1 MFEEYTFERLMQ
13 EKMKKVNAAF
23 DKREASMIHFA
34 LGANAAEAAMMY
46 ITLEW
51 MFRQMFG
58 DTADREYLKKIA
70 YDTRGLT
77 PEKETNAV
85 LKGRFNIEVAAGTRF
100 SLDMLNY
107 AVGEL
112 IEHTDG
118 WYYYQLICETAGE
131 EGNRHFGSM
140 IPIVYVPGLEICE
153 IVEVLI
159 PGEDEEDTE
168 VFRERWRAAFNAI
181 AFGGN
186 RADYEAKIKGI
197 NGVGGVKCYRA
208 TNAAG
213 EKVGGHVKCVVI
225 TSDYSRPSDMLI
237 NNIQTV
243 IDPEVNHAE
252 GLGLAP
258 IGHEVTITA
267 VRTVLV
273 DVAITI
279 YYESGYRY
287 EMIKSHI
294 EKAVEEYLLEL
305 RRSWERSR
313 EGLVVRRSHV
323 ESAILEVQGVLDV
336 MDTHLNGAET
346 NIHLG
351 ADEIPI
357 RGEIV
362 GQAAN

>member
-13 EKMKKVNAAF
+13 EKMKKVSAAF

-70 YDTRGLT
+70 YDTRGLV
-77 PEKETNAV
+77 PDKETNAV
-85 LKGRFNIEVAAGTRF
+85 LKGRFNIGVAAGTRF
-100 SLDMLNY
+100 SLDILNY
-107 AVGEL
+107 TVGDF
-112 IEHTDG
+112 IECVDG
-118 WYYYQLICETAGE
+118 WQYYQMICETAGE

-140 IPIVYVPGLEICE
+140 IPIVYVPGLESCE
-153 IVEVLI
+153 LVEVLV
-159 PGEDEEDTE
+159 PGEDEEETE
-168 VFRERWRAAFNAI
+168 VFRARWRAAFNAM

-213 EKVGGHVKCVVI
+213 ERVGGHVKCVVI
-225 TSDYSRPSDMLI
+225 ASDYSSPSDMLI
-237 NNIQTV
+237 DNIQTA

-252 GLGLAP
+252 GIGLAP

-267 VRTVLV
+267 VETVLINV
-273 DVAITI
+273 SVTI
-279 YYESGYRY
+279 LYQSGYSY
-287 EMIKSHI
+287 EMIRSYI
-294 EKAVEEYLLEL
+294 EKAVDGYMLEL
-305 RRSWERSR
+305 RKAWERSR
-313 EGLVVRRSHV
+313 DGLVIRRSHI

-336 MDTHLNGAET
+336 LETRLNGSEV
-346 NIHLG
+346 NIHLR
-351 ADEIPI
+351 ADEIPV
-357 RGEIV
+357 RGEII
-362 GQAAN
+362 GQTAD

>member
-1 MFEEYTFERLMQ
+1 
-13 EKMKKVNAAF
+13 
-23 DKREASMIHFA
+23 
-34 LGANAAEAAMMY
+34 
-46 ITLEW
+46 
-51 MFRQMFG
+51 
-58 DTADREYLKKIA
+58 
-70 YDTRGLT
+70 
-77 PEKETNAV
+77 
-85 LKGRFNIEVAAGTRF
+85 
-100 SLDMLNY
+100 
-107 AVGEL
+107 
-112 IEHTDG
+112 
-118 WYYYQLICETAGE
+118 
-131 EGNRHFGSM
+131 
-140 IPIVYVPGLEICE
+140 
-153 IVEVLI
+153 
-159 PGEDEEDTE
+159 
-168 VFRERWRAAFNAI
+168 
-181 AFGGN
+181 
-186 RADYEAKIKGI
+186 
-197 NGVGGVKCYRA
+197 
-208 TNAAG
+208 
-213 EKVGGHVKCVVI
+213 
-225 TSDYSRPSDMLI
+225 MLI

-287 EMIKSHI
+287 EMIKSYI

-305 RRSWERSR
+305 RKSWERSR
-313 EGLVVRRSHV
+313 EGLVVRRSHI

-336 MDTHLNGAET
+336 MDTHLNGAEV

>member
-1 MFEEYTFERLMQ
+1 MFEEYTFEKLMQ
-13 EKMKKVNAAF
+13 EKMKRVSAAF

-46 ITLEW
+46 ITLDW

-58 DTADREYLKKIA
+58 DTADREYLEKIA
-70 YDTRGLT
+70 YDTRGLV
-77 PEKETNAV
+77 PKKETHAI
-85 LKGRFNIEVAAGTRF
+85 LKGRFNIEVATGTRF

-107 AVGEL
+107 AVCEF
-112 IEHTDG
+112 IEYTDG
-118 WYYYQLICETAGE
+118 WYYYQMLCETAGE

-140 IPIVYVPGLEICE
+140 IPIIYVPGLESCE
-153 IVEVLI
+153 LVEVLV

-168 VFRERWRAAFNAI
+168 VFRTRWRAAFNAM

-225 TSDYSRPSDMLI
+225 ASDYSRPSDVLI
-237 NNIQTV
+237 NNIQTA

-252 GLGLAP
+252 GIGLAP

-267 VRTVLV
+267 VETVLIN
-273 DVAITI
+273 VAVTI
-279 YYESGYRY
+279 FFESGYRY
-287 EMIKSHI
+287 EMIKSYI

-305 RRSWERSR
+305 TKSWERSR
-313 EGLVVRRSHV
+313 EGLVVRRSHI
-323 ESAILEVQGVLDV
+323 ESAILEVQGVLDI
-336 MDTHLNGAET
+336 MDTQLNGVEA

-351 ADEIPI
+351 TDEIPI
-357 RGEIV
+357 RGEIL
-362 GQAAN
+362 GQAVN